1 MERILEFRDVTYY
14 YESGERKI
22 SILEHANYSFELGKL
37 YTIVGPS
44 GSGKTTTLTLA
55 GALEAPK
62 EGTVLFQGQDLKKL
76 GYTAYRNQK
85 IGIVFQAYNLLE
97 YLTPYQNV
105 LSAMEITKNPI
116 PEKKRRAEELLA
128 RMGLTKDQMHRR
140 IQKLSGGEQQR
151 VAIARALSTDAQIL
165 LADEPTGNL
174 DVDTAREIV
183 EIFKELAHRDGK
195 CVIAVTHSQEFAKE
209 ADVVL
214 KLEGKALRAQIDT
227 AAADMPL
234 SDSYNLADQ

>member
-1 MERILEFRDVTYY
+1 MEQILEFRDVTYY
-14 YESGERKI
+14 YESGERKVP
-22 SILEHANYSFELGKL
+22 ILEHANYSFEPGKL

-62 EGTVLFQGQDLKKL
+62 GGAVLFRGQDLKKL

-105 LSAMEITKNPI
+105 LSAMEITKNPV
-116 PEKKRRAEELLA
+116 PDKKHRAEELLA

-183 EIFKELAHRDGK
+183 EIFQELAHRDGK
-195 CVIAVTHSQEFAKE
+195 CVIAVTHSQEFARE

-214 KLEGKALRAQIDT
+214 KLEGKALQPRADT
-227 AAADMPL
+227 AAAG
-234 SDSYNLADQ
+234 